1 MATITIDDDVWDGLL
16 RISAELQLR
25 LGRRV
30 DHNDVLRYLMEGRVK
45 RPELLDRAVVRGLDP
60 KKLVRELREERRRDE
75 GKYPGA

>member
-30 DHNDVLRYLMEGRVK
+30 DHNDVLRYLMECRAK

-60 KKLVRELREERRRDE
+60 KKLARELREDRRRDE
-75 GKYPGA
+75 GKYPGV

>member
-1 MATITIDDDVWDGLL
+1 MTIITIDDDVWDGLL

-30 DHNDVLRYLMEGRVK
+30 DYNDVIRYLIESRAK
-45 RPELLDRAVVRGLDP
+45 RPELLDRTVVRGLDP
-60 KKLVRELREERRRDE
+60 KKLVRELCEERRRYK

>member
-1 MATITIDDDVWDGLL
+1 MTTITIDDDVWNGLL

-30 DHNDVLRYLMEGRVK
+30 DYNDVIRYLIECRAK
-45 RPELLDRAVVRGLDP
+45 HPELLDRAVVRGLDP

-75 GKYPGA
+75 GKYPGV